1 MEVLIKAC
9 MSAEA
14 VKSAEK
20 SASSPEIS
28 KVICMLAVDPKDRGN
43 ARGLLLLPI
52 PPDPRPGSAPGAR
65 SRRPCSQLCVGP
77 WATMSTPDV
86 SVHVEEVVVVTTP
99 DNIMDGSGM
108 EEVKAVLVTTNR
120 SLAEDT
126 LESENVSFSSSTELK
141 EAVLVKMEDED
152 EEETIEAEIAY
163 PITCGE
169 NKANLIWRKFVCPG
183 INVKCV
189 QYNDHLISPKEFVH
203 LAGKSTLKDWK
214 RAIRMNGVMLR
225 KIMDS
230 GELDFYQHAK
240 VCSNTCRSTKIDL
253 TAGRVP
259 LCSQVSTEYI
269 PITPATG
276 DHFTVNGNPT
286 TITIETCD
294 GSGDWTG
301 MIGDETLHFWQG
313 LRDAGLLGDVIQEF
327 HQELLETMKGLKE
340 RLQTPPIQLQDAM
353 LLNNI
358 VQNFGMLDLIK
369 KVLASHKNQ
378 MDRSREQY
386 TRDLAALEQ
395 QCDEHRRRAKELKHK
410 SQHLNN
416 VLMTLTP
423 VSLPPPAKRPRLTRA
438 TSGPAAISSQ
448 VSQPTQITLPQGLT
462 LSQLTSLPFSK
473 VVSTSI
479 PSSSNSTML
488 NKNSSSQSTSPSS
501 PLLGGYTILT
511 PSGSNYPGTLEIHPD
526 SSNLAVLSTAAMQDS
541 NTVLKM
547 MSPIQLLTL
556 QGLGATIQNLAQIA
570 PAGSTIVAMPC
581 DSGDGEDEQTTIEV
595 TSLSEDQEQK

>member
-1 MEVLIKAC
+1 
-9 MSAEA
+9 
-14 VKSAEK
+14 
-20 SASSPEIS
+20 
-28 KVICMLAVDPKDRGN
+28 
-43 ARGLLLLPI
+43 
-52 PPDPRPGSAPGAR
+52 
-65 SRRPCSQLCVGP
+65 
-77 WATMSTPDV
+77 MSTPDV

-120 SLAEDT
+120 LCHATRTLSENGDNGRCYTELETDIHPSYSNSYINVWSLAEDT
-126 LESENVSFSSSTELK
+126 LESDNVSFSSSTELK

-269 PITPATG
+269 PITPAT
-276 DHFTVNGNPT
+276 DFTVNGNPT

-541 NTVLKM
+541 NTVLKV

>member
-1 MEVLIKAC
+1 MA
-9 MSAEA
+9 
-14 VKSAEK
+14 
-20 SASSPEIS
+20 
-28 KVICMLAVDPKDRGN
+28 
-43 ARGLLLLPI
+43 
-52 PPDPRPGSAPGAR
+52 
-65 SRRPCSQLCVGP
+65 
-77 WATMSTPDV
+77 TPDV

-99 DNIMDGSGM
+99 DHIMDGNGM

-120 SLAEDT
+120 T
-126 LESENVSFSSSTELK
+126 LSEEALDSENIAAAAAYSTSTELK
-141 EAVLVKMEDED
+141 EAVLVKMGD
-152 EEETIEAEIAY
+152 EEEEALEAEIAY

-169 NKANLIWRKFVCPG
+169 SKANLLWRKFVCPG

-189 QYNDHLISPKEFVH
+189 QYDDHLISPKEFVH

-230 GELDFYQHAK
+230 GELDFYQHSK
-240 VCSNTCRSTKIDL
+240 VCSNTCRSTKIDV
-253 TAGRVP
+253 TGSRVS

-269 PITPATG
+269 PITTASS
-276 DHFTVNGNPT
+276 DNFTVNGNPT
-286 TITIETCD
+286 TITIETCEN
-294 GSGDWTG
+294 SGEWGTTIAD
-301 MIGDETLHFWQG
+301 DTLGFWQG
-313 LRDAGLLGDVIQEF
+313 LRDAGLLGEVIQEF
-327 HQELLETMKGLKE
+327 HQELLETMKGLKQ

-369 KVLASHKNQ
+369 KVLAGHKSQ

-423 VSLPPPAKRPRLTRA
+423 VSVPQPTKRPRLTRA

-448 VSQPTQITLPQGLT
+448 VSSQPAQITLPQGMS

-473 VVSTSI
+473 VLSSSI
-479 PSSSNSTML
+479 PSSSSSTV
-488 NKNSSSQSTSPSS
+488 KNSNSQTSSPSS
-501 PLLGGYTILT
+501 PVLGGYTILT
-511 PSGSNYPGTLEIHPD
+511 PSGSNFPNTLEIHPD
-526 SSNLAVLSTAAMQDS
+526 SSNLTVLSTAAMQDS
-541 NTVLKM
+541 NTVLKVV
-547 MSPIQLLTL
+547 SPIQLLTL

-570 PAGSTIVAMPC
+570 PAGSTIVAVPC
-581 DSGDGEDEQTTIEV
+581 ESGDGEEEHTTIEV
-595 TSLSEDQEQK
+595 TSLSEEQK

>member
-1 MEVLIKAC
+1 
-9 MSAEA
+9 
-14 VKSAEK
+14 
-20 SASSPEIS
+20 
-28 KVICMLAVDPKDRGN
+28 
-43 ARGLLLLPI
+43 
-52 PPDPRPGSAPGAR
+52 
-65 SRRPCSQLCVGP
+65 
-77 WATMSTPDV
+77 MSTPDV

-99 DNIMDGSGM
+99 DSIMDGSGV

-120 SLAEDT
+120 SLADDA
-126 LESENVSFSSSTELK
+126 LESENVAAAFSASTELK
-141 EAVLVKMEDED
+141 EAVLVKMEEEED
-152 EEETIEAEIAY
+152 ETMEAEIAY

-189 QYNDHLISPKEFVH
+189 QYNDHIISPKEFVH

-230 GELDFYQHAK
+230 GELDFYQHSK

-253 TAGRVP
+253 TGGRVS
-259 LCSQVSTEYI
+259 LCSQMSTEYI
-269 PITPATG
+269 PITPVTSEN
-276 DHFTVNGNPT
+276 FTMNGNPT

-301 MIGDETLHFWQG
+301 TIADETLVFWQG
-313 LRDAGLLGDVIQEF
+313 LRDAGLLGEVIQEF

-340 RLQTPPIQLQDAM
+340 RLQSPPIQLQDAL

-369 KVLASHKNQ
+369 KVLASHKSQ

-448 VSQPTQITLPQGLT
+448 VATQPTHIALPQGMT
-462 LSQLTSLPFSK
+462 LSQLASLPFNK
-473 VVSTSI
+473 VISTSAST
-479 PSSSNSTML
+479 SSSSSVL
-488 NKNSSSQSTSPSS
+488 NKNCYSQASSPSS
-501 PLLGGYTILT
+501 PLLGGYTILA
-511 PSGSNYPGTLEIHPD
+511 PSGSNFPSTLEIHPD
-526 SSNLAVLSTAAMQDS
+526 SSNLTVLSTAAMQDS
-541 NTVLKM
+541 NTVLKV

-556 QGLGATIQNLAQIA
+556 QGLGATIQNLAQLA

-581 DSGDGEDEQTTIEV
+581 DSGDGDDEQTTIEV
-595 TSLSEDQEQK
+595 TSLAEEQEQEQK

>member
-1 MEVLIKAC
+1 MA
-9 MSAEA
+9 
-14 VKSAEK
+14 
-20 SASSPEIS
+20 
-28 KVICMLAVDPKDRGN
+28 
-43 ARGLLLLPI
+43 
-52 PPDPRPGSAPGAR
+52 
-65 SRRPCSQLCVGP
+65 
-77 WATMSTPDV
+77 TPDV

-99 DNIMDGSGM
+99 DNIMDGSM

-120 SLAEDT
+120 SLAEEAM
-126 LESENVSFSSSTELK
+126 ESENVAAAAAAAFSASTELK
-141 EAVLVKMEDED
+141 EAVLVKMEDE
-152 EEETIEAEIAY
+152 EEETLEAEIAY
-163 PITCGE
+163 AITCGE
-169 NKANLIWRKFVCPG
+169 SKANLIWRKFVCPG

-189 QYNDHLISPKEFVH
+189 QYNEHLISPKEFVH

-230 GELDFYQHAK
+230 GELDFYQHSK
-240 VCSNTCRSTKIDL
+240 VCSNTCRSTKIDV
-253 TAGRVP
+253 TGNRVS

-269 PITPATG
+269 PITTSS
-276 DHFTVNGNPT
+276 DTFTVNGSPA

-294 GSGDWTG
+294 GSGDWG
-301 MIGDETLHFWQG
+301 NVIGDDTLVFWQG

-327 HQELLETMKGLKE
+327 HRELLETMKGLRE
-340 RLQTPPIQLQDAM
+340 RLQTPPIQLQAGILFYFSDAV

-358 VQNFGMLDLIK
+358 VQNFGLLDLIK
-369 KVLASHKNQ
+369 KVLASHKSQ

-423 VSLPPPAKRPRLTRA
+423 VSMPPPAKRPRLTRA

-448 VSQPTQITLPQGLT
+448 VSSQPTQITLPQGMS
-462 LSQLTSLPFSK
+462 LSQLTSIPFGK
-473 VVSTSI
+473 VLSASSTSI
-479 PSSSNSTML
+479 
-488 NKNSSSQSTSPSS
+488 NKNSTSQGSSPSS
-501 PLLGGYTILT
+501 PVLGGYTILT
-511 PSGSNYPGTLEIHPD
+511 PSGSTFPSTLEIHPD
-526 SSNLAVLSTAAMQDS
+526 SSNLTVLSTAAMQDS

-556 QGLGATIQNLAQIA
+556 PGLGTIQNFAQLAS
-570 PAGSTIVAMPC
+570 AGGTLVAMPC
-581 DSGDGEDEQTTIEV
+581 DSADGEDEHTTIEV
-595 TSLSEDQEQK
+595 TSLTEDHMQK